1 MEYIEEYKEIILLI
15 LLLVIGVLI
24 YLGYSYYMK
33 NINIKNINNNL
44 DKNINNLKNNE
55 KNLKVEFNDD
65 FIQTDGFI
73 GKREGYV
80 FKKDDKGL
88 GYYKEKNV

>member
-55 KNLKVEFNDD
+55 KNLKVEFNVD

-73 GKREGYV
+73 GERKGYV